1 MSASLPS
8 LKPLFNWFLET
19 AKALTTNSRTRTRTG
34 TQLSGFKR
42 QSSMNYFKS
51 ETHKSRRDGAFE
63 LESVAASERTENGGT
78 SKGRD
83 MYSVQVTGE
92 GWDVEKAADGSNE
105 AILPIQGVR
114 SPNKIM
120 VTTNVVVL

>member
-1 MSASLPS
+1 
-8 LKPLFNWFLET
+8 
-19 AKALTTNSRTRTRTG
+19 
-34 TQLSGFKR
+34 
-42 QSSMNYFKS
+42 MNYFKS
-51 ETHKSRRDGAFE
+51 ETHESRRGGAFE

-92 GWDVEKAADGSNE
+92 GWDVEKAADESNE